1 MNLGNIFQPRNQNI
15 GRGDTSIMTGSSSA
29 GERGHQTTVD
39 VRNLVPGQTIQG
51 EVVGRDGRTIQ
62 IALGSDNILSARLDR
77 DINIAL
83 GQNMSFEV
91 KMNTGSLLSLV
102 PLYANMAN
110 VATIS
115 RALDAAGLPAD
126 ANNMKMVSDMMQE
139 GMSIDRD
146 TIAYVNRQLVDFPN
160 ANPTSII
167 QMIRLGMP
175 ISEFNIEQFEAYK
188 NSEHQILKS
197 AQEILDELP
206 RTFLELIAEGRRED
220 AVSFYEQIIKAF
232 IGENAAQEIDGTVS
246 LMPQET
252 ATEQK
257 AVSGEMAEELQ
268 EMLQKQ
274 EGDIPEEGI
283 LQKAVFGNGTEGTAE
298 GGSAAQE
305 AATQEAAGE
314 GKLPEGTVDKG
325 TLLPET
331 WQELGEKLQKMGAD
345 KELAEQIGN
354 GKLSPKETLTQ
365 INNLLFGAS
374 GQVKEGLQD
383 AIKDLFG
390 SRAFQNLLQTEVR
403 SQWTLQPE
411 DVAQKEKIEQ
421 LYERIQEQT
430 AKLNEAFQMVDK
442 GDTAGAKSTQNLQN
456 NLDFMNQM
464 NQMFTYVQLPL
475 MMAGNQTHGDLYVYT
490 NKKSLARKDGNVTAL
505 LHLDMEHL
513 GPVDV
518 YVTMNQ
524 NQKVNTNFTLRDDEA
539 LDLVAKHIHIL
550 DERLAKR
557 GYSMKANF
565 QLKEEDAP
573 EETNIMQEIL
583 SQNKNISVLSRTSF
597 DMRA

>member
-15 GRGDTSIMTGSSSA
+15 GRADASIMTGSPSA
-29 GERGHQTTVD
+29 GEKGHQTPVD
-39 VRNLVPGQTIQG
+39 IRNLVPGQTIQG

-62 IALGSDNILSARLDR
+62 IALSPDNILSARLDR
-77 DINIAL
+77 DISIAL

-110 VATIS
+110 EATIS

-175 ISEFNIEQFEAYK
+175 ITEINIEQFEAYK

-197 AQEILDELP
+197 AQEILEELP
-206 RTFLELIAEGRRED
+206 RTFSELITEGRGED

-232 IGENAAQEIDGTVS
+232 VGENAAQDIDGTVS
-246 LMPQET
+246 LIPQE
-252 ATEQK
+252 AEGADSAQEMLQK
-257 AVSGEMAEELQ
+257 AVSGEIPEELQ
-268 EMLQKQ
+268 AQQKA
-274 EGDIPEEGI
+274 EDVIPEGKTSENGPVST
-283 LQKAVFGNGTEGTAE
+283 QDAVTQGT
-298 GGSAAQE
+298 AAQE
-305 AATQEAAGE
+305 TAGE
-314 GKLPEGTVDKG
+314 GKLPEGTIDKG
-325 TLLPET
+325 GLLPEN
-331 WQELGEKLQKMGAD
+331 WQELGEKLQKLGAD
-345 KELAEQIGN
+345 EKLADQIGN

-403 SQWTLQPE
+403 NQWTLQPE
-411 DVAQKEKIEQ
+411 EVAQKEKIEQ

-442 GDTAGAKSTQNLQN
+442 GDSAGAKSTQNLQN

-475 MMAGNQTHGDLYVYT
+475 MMAGNQAHGDLYVYT

-518 YVTMNQ
+518 YVTMSQ

-565 QLKEEDAP
+565 QLKEEDAS

>member
-1 MNLGNIFQPRNQNI
+1 MNLGNIFQSRNPNI
-15 GRGDTSIMTGSSSA
+15 NRADASVSPGSSSV
-29 GERGHQTTVD
+29 GERGHQNPVD
-39 VRNLVPGQTIQG
+39 IRSLVPGQTIQG

-62 IALGSDNILSARLDR
+62 IALGPDNILSARLDR
-77 DINIAL
+77 DISIAL

-110 VATIS
+110 EATIS
-115 RALDAAGLPAD
+115 RALDAAGLPA
-126 ANNMKMVSDMMQE
+126 NMENMKMVSDMMQE

-146 TIAYVNRQLVDFPN
+146 TIAYVNRQLADFPN
-160 ANPTSII
+160 VNPFSII

-175 ISEFNIEQFEAYK
+175 ITEINIEQFEAYK

-197 AQEILDELP
+197 ADQILEELP
-206 RTFLELIAEGRRED
+206 RTFMELVAEGREED
-220 AVSFYEQIIKAF
+220 AVSFYEQVLKAF
-232 IGENAAQEIDGTVS
+232 IGEDAAQETDGTVS
-246 LMPQET
+246 LMPQEADGSGT
-252 ATEQK
+252 AQDVLQQG
-257 AVSGEMAEELQ
+257 VSGEITEGQQAQLQ
-268 EMLQKQ
+268 Q
-274 EGDIPEEGI
+274 EGGIPEEEI
-283 LQKAVFGNGTEGTAE
+283 SENQVLGNEIAGAAK

-305 AATQEAAGE
+305 AAILQEAD
-314 GKLPEGTVDKG
+314 GKGG
-325 TLLPET
+325 LLPEN
-331 WQELGEKLQKMGAD
+331 WKELGEKLKNLGAD
-345 KELAEQIGN
+345 KELADQIGS
-354 GKLSPKETLTQ
+354 GKLSSKEALTQ
-365 INNLLFGAS
+365 INNLLFGNS
-374 GQVKEGLQD
+374 GQVKEGFQD
-383 AIKDLFG
+383 SVKELFG
-390 SRAFQNLLQTEVR
+390 SKAFQNLLQTEVR
-403 SQWTLQPE
+403 NQWTLQPE

-421 LYERIQEQT
+421 LYERIREQT
-430 AKLNEAFQMVDK
+430 AKLSEAFQMVGK
-442 GDTAGAKSTQNLQN
+442 GDTAGARSNQNLQN

-475 MMAGNQTHGDLYVYT
+475 MMTGNQAHGDLYVYT
-490 NKKSLARKDGNVTAL
+490 NKKSLAQKDGNVTAL

-513 GPVDV
+513 GPLDV
-518 YVTMNQ
+518 YVTMSQ

-565 QLKEEDAP
+565 QVKEEENP
-573 EETNIMQEIL
+573 EESNIMQEIL